1 MILKQITGCVHD
13 SLTVDGVE
21 EINLTEEQR
30 KEVILKISEY
40 IANQMK
46 TDQLNYF
53 LTYFLTA
60 FGKEHCISEEPC
72 ECCGDWVYE
81 TTLVI

>member
-1 MILKQITGCVHD
+1 MILKQITGCTCA
-13 SLTVDGVE
+13 SLTVNDVE

-46 TDQLNYF
+46 TDDLNCFLQYF
-53 LTYFLTA
+53 IDA
-60 FGKEHCISEEPC
+60 FGEEECISEEHC